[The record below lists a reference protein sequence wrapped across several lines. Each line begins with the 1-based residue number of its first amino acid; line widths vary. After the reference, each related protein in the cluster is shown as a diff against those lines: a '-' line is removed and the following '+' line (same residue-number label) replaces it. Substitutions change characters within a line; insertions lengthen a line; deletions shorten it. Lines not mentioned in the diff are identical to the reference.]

1 MDIIVGMRLL
11 VVEDNPKL
19 SALLSKLLI
28 ERGYAVDAVADAAS
42 AREALRLVAYD
53 LIVLDLGLPDEDG
66 RVLLQSLRRGGGNA
80 AVLVA
85 TARADIGQ
93 RVQTLDDG
101 ADDYLV
107 KPFSPEELVARV
119 RALLRRPRHTLD
131 TVLSAGNLTL
141 DTARLAV
148 SIDGVAVEMARREVT
163 VLAVL
168 LRGEG
173 RLVSRKVLEDAIYS
187 FDAEVT
193 PNAMEAA
200 VSRVRRRLEQH
211 NASVTLTTMR
221 GLGYILAESR

>member
-1 MDIIVGMRLL
+1 MRLL

-19 SALLSKLLI
+19 SALLGKLLT
-28 ERGYAVDAVADAAS
+28 ERGYAVDTVADAAS
-42 AREALRLVAYD
+42 AREALRVASYD

-66 RVLLQSLRRGGGNA
+66 RVLLQTLRRGGGNV

-85 TARADIGQ
+85 TARADLGQ

-131 TVLSAGNLTL
+131 TVLGAGNLTL

-148 SIDGVAVEMARREVT
+148 SIGGVAVEMARREVT

-168 LRGEG
+168 LRSEG
-173 RLVSRKVLEDAIYS
+173 RLVSRKALEDAIYS

-211 NASVTLTTMR
+211 GATLTLTTMR
-221 GLGYILAESR
+221 GLGYILSESR